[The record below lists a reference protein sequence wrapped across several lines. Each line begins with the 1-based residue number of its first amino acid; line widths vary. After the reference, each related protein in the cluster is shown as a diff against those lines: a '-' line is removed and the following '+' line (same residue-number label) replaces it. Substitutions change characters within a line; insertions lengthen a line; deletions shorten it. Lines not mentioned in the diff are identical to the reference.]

1 MRPGNLEKAN
11 LKLQIKNT
19 EVEINILFEKLDH
32 LTDKLKKLAGTK
44 SGKRQAKK

>member
-32 LTDKLKKLAGTK
+32 LTDKLKKLVA